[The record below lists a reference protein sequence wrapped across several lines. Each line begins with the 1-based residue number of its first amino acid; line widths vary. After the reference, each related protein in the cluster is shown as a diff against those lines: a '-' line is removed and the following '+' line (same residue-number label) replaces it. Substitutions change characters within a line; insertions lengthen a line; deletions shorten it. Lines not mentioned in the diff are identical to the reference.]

1 METKEIPAIYLR
13 WLKQN
18 TGHYRYLT
26 GEARA
31 LKKKIEECGLSSDEE
46 TKKMEECYRQFVQ
59 LSERN
64 PLAGTGGTGKKA
76 EILAESFRYIFY
88 PNREGIRVPMEIF
101 LEFGGLQW
109 VKKMP
114 GNCMTGW
121 RPAWRTG

>member
-76 EILAESFRYIFY
+76 EILAESFRYFFIPTGKESACPWRSFWS
-88 PNREGIRVPMEIF
+88 
-101 LEFGGLQW
+101 LEASVG
-109 VKKMP
+109 KKCQ
-114 GNCMTGW
+114 GTV
-121 RPAWRTG
+121 